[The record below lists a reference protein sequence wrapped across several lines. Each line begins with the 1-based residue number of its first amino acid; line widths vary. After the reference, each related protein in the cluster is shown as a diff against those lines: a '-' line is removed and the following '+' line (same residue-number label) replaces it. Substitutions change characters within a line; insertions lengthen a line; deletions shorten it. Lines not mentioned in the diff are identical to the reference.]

1 MATYKVHEF
10 RVRMTEDSEQLED
23 FLNGLTGQ
31 VVAIIPNVTS
41 QFGLPQ
47 AVGVNFLWI
56 VEKRD

>member
-31 VVAIIPNVTS
+31 LVAIIPNVTS

>member
-10 RVRMTEDSEQLED
+10 RVRMTEDSEQLQD